1 MNDGVLSQRAVGN
14 RLAVCR
20 HIVRILSDLLW
31 LLIGL
36 KKPWSSLHYLKH
48 NEPTPWNSTLHML
61 QSILEQKMTLAAY
74 ATEHNISQF
83 TSEQLQL
90 VNKIVA
96 VLKQIDEI
104 TLSISTNHVSITI
117 VIPFIRALTT
127 TLEKTDD
134 EGARTM
140 KRQMLGSLNR
150 MYQDVED
157 NTFLVLVTLLD
168 LRIKDKYFSS
178 LVKSLNAISHL
189 EEEVRSA
196 QAQDMEDS
204 QQSFS
209 P

>member
-1 MNDGVLSQRAVGN
+1 
-14 RLAVCR
+14 
-20 HIVRILSDLLW
+20 
-31 LLIGL
+31 
-36 KKPWSSLHYLKH
+36 
-48 NEPTPWNSTLHML
+48 
-61 QSILEQKMTLAAY
+61 MTLAAY

-134 EGARTM
+134 EGVRTM

-157 NTFLVLVTLLD
+157 NKFLVLVTLLD